1 MDIGYIRVSSYDQS
15 TLRQLEG
22 VRLDKVFE
30 EKASAKDLHRPVLQ
44 ECLRFVR
51 EGDVLHVHSI
61 DRLARNL
68 KDLVEIVSELTQK
81 KVVLRFHKENLV
93 FGESESPFNTLQLH
107 ILGAVSQFER
117 ALIRERQRE
126 GIAKALKMRRH
137 LGRKCK
143 LDEEK
148 ERQVMQMVHD
158 RYPKTQ
164 IAKTF
169 GISRTLVYRIIR
181 KYRKK
186 DGTQDG

>member
-158 RYPKTQ
+158 RHPKTQ

-186 DGTQDG
+186 DGAQ